1 MKKILSITLLISAL
15 VSSSM
20 AYAQNQQTVDPLF
33 VMLDVVLYRPVGLV
47 ATVVG
52 AGVLVGISPLVALA
66 SIPKPHDAFQKTAGI
81 LILAPAAYT
90 FVRPVG
96 DKGFP
101 YDEPADRHLR
111 EISGVNVTT
120 TKEVYPA
127 VPAKLITPVVPSLP
141 NSKPKATIPK
151 L

>member
-120 TKEVYPA
+120 SKEVFPVAPA
-127 VPAKLITPVVPSLP
+127 IT
-141 NSKPKATIPK
+141 NAKPKAVIPS

>member
-1 MKKILSITLLISAL
+1 
-15 VSSSM
+15 M
-20 AYAQNQQTVDPLF
+20 AQAQNQQTVDPLF

-52 AGVLVGISPLVALA
+52 VGVFAGISPLVALA

-101 YDEPADRHLR
+101 YDEPANRHVR

-127 VPAKLITPVVPSLP
+127 APAKPIAPVVPSLP
-141 NSKPKATIPK
+141 SSKPKATIPS